1 MWYFCSHHV
10 FTRFANQLQ
19 CSLYVLVLQDKTEAK
34 IRKEREK
41 LERCERRIRK
51 LQGVGEGRKVDQYG
65 GEPGRMVEQERGSQ
79 ERSRTSEK
87 MRLSEERV
95 RMSEDRMRE
104 SEERMRSSEE
114 RIMRSEEKLRRGE
127 RREREPGSRSSRGEE
142 DRLPRAYQS
151 NKSQDSSDNEEC
163 SPSPPPFNAV
173 TEGCETNVDPY

>member
-51 LQGVGEGRKVDQYG
+51 LQGAGEGRKVDQYG
-65 GEPGRMVEQERGSQ
+65 GEGRMVEQERG
-79 ERSRTSEK
+79 RTSEK

-114 RIMRSEEKLRRGE
+114 RSMRSEEKLRRGE
-127 RREREPGSRSSRGEE
+127 RREREPSSRGEE

>member
-1 MWYFCSHHV
+1 M
-10 FTRFANQLQ
+10 
-19 CSLYVLVLQDKTEAK
+19 LQDKTEAK

-51 LQGVGEGRKVDQYG
+51 LQGAGEGRKVDQYG

-79 ERSRTSEK
+79 EKSRTSEK

-114 RIMRSEEKLRRGE
+114 RSMRSEEKLRRGE
-127 RREREPGSRSSRGEE
+127 RREREPSSRSSRGEE

>member
-1 MWYFCSHHV
+1 MGV
-10 FTRFANQLQ
+10 FKTKKRDRSSMEGKDAEGEGDWKRLK
-19 CSLYVLVLQDKTEAK
+19 DKTEAK

-51 LQGVGEGRKVDQYG
+51 LQGAGEGRKVDQYG
-65 GEPGRMVEQERGSQ
+65 GEGRVVEQERG
-79 ERSRTSEK
+79 RTSEK

-127 RREREPGSRSSRGEE
+127 RREREPSSRGSRGEE

-163 SPSPPPFNAV
+163 SPS
-173 TEGCETNVDPY
+173 